1 MAQKEGGF
9 QPPPPQHLDVGGEEP
24 PNDNQLNLCI
34 NRNVGVGSSNDIQ
47 DLPSAS
53 GNPPYGGH
61 GDLPI
66 LHDSRNRSVWT
77 SKPSPVKNSRVA
89 ITASEHSAVFKANF
103 KGLEG
108 QCIHH
113 FHADAWAMCTV

>member
-34 NRNVGVGSSNDIQ
+34 NRNVGIESSNDVQ

-53 GNPPYGGH
+53 SNRPYGEH
-61 GDLPI
+61 GDLPN
-66 LHDSRNRSVWT
+66 LHDSRNRSVGT
-77 SKPSPVKNSRVA
+77 SKPSRVKNSRVA
-89 ITASEHSAVFKANF
+89 ITAYEHSTVFNAYF
-103 KGLEG
+103 
-108 QCIHH
+108 
-113 FHADAWAMCTV
+113 